1 MEIKRSTAEKSSIN
15 KTIVVFTSL
24 YSIALWINFIV
35 IINSGKYSA
44 DLQGIDV
51 GINTNELL
59 YIALVNQLFLL
70 MAVFIFNI
78 LNSRNIKIGN
88 LRFEFNKDR
97 FSVFFFIIL
106 ILNMV
111 FFFSTGV
118 GKVYSTKTH
127 YLKTLFIILEPGNIF
142 FLYYLIVRNTGS
154 KLFFVNVV
162 LYSILQISKG
172 WTSFILIIGVF
183 ELYFFILRNN
193 KSKLFR
199 LPFIFSVIIPL
210 LLFTGGSVAYKYA
223 FLVKNEIRG
232 SSVESVSLDYI
243 GSTVLLASRLS
254 NYNVAAG
261 FYSKLDDVVNVVR
274 AQEEFSELKSFS
286 QYFLPVR
293 PNEIEARPLSNSSML
308 AFYPTFG
315 AKYSNVEI
323 GMFTYYQILSNVDI
337 YEAVFVLFI
346 TFFML
351 LFFFSFYKL
360 IANNENVELLLFIMV
375 FYFLFSMCSPTYFIR
390 PYALGVLFIP
400 FFVVFG
406 ILKIKRNLNYSN
418 AK

>member
-118 GKVYSTKTH
+118 GKVYST
-127 YLKTLFIILEPGNIF
+127 
-142 FLYYLIVRNTGS
+142 
-154 KLFFVNVV
+154 
-162 LYSILQISKG
+162 
-172 WTSFILIIGVF
+172 
-183 ELYFFILRNN
+183 
-193 KSKLFR
+193 
-199 LPFIFSVIIPL
+199 
-210 LLFTGGSVAYKYA
+210 
-223 FLVKNEIRG
+223 
-232 SSVESVSLDYI
+232 
-243 GSTVLLASRLS
+243 
-254 NYNVAAG
+254 
-261 FYSKLDDVVNVVR
+261 
-274 AQEEFSELKSFS
+274 
-286 QYFLPVR
+286 
-293 PNEIEARPLSNSSML
+293 
-308 AFYPTFG
+308 
-315 AKYSNVEI
+315 
-323 GMFTYYQILSNVDI
+323 
-337 YEAVFVLFI
+337 
-346 TFFML
+346 
-351 LFFFSFYKL
+351 
-360 IANNENVELLLFIMV
+360 
-375 FYFLFSMCSPTYFIR
+375 
-390 PYALGVLFIP
+390 
-400 FFVVFG
+400 
-406 ILKIKRNLNYSN
+406 
-418 AK
+418 

>member
-293 PNEIEARPLSNSSML
+293 PNEIEARPLSN
-308 AFYPTFG
+308 
-315 AKYSNVEI
+315 VEI

-400 FFVVFG
+400 FFVVLG

>member
-1 MEIKRSTAEKSSIN
+1 M
-15 KTIVVFTSL
+15 
-24 YSIALWINFIV
+24 
-35 IINSGKYSA
+35 
-44 DLQGIDV
+44 
-51 GINTNELL
+51 
-59 YIALVNQLFLL
+59 
-70 MAVFIFNI
+70 
-78 LNSRNIKIGN
+78 
-88 LRFEFNKDR
+88 
-97 FSVFFFIIL
+97 
-106 ILNMV
+106 
-111 FFFSTGV
+111 
-118 GKVYSTKTH
+118 
-127 YLKTLFIILEPGNIF
+127 
-142 FLYYLIVRNTGS
+142 
-154 KLFFVNVV
+154 
-162 LYSILQISKG
+162 
-172 WTSFILIIGVF
+172 
-183 ELYFFILRNN
+183 
-193 KSKLFR
+193 
-199 LPFIFSVIIPL
+199 
-210 LLFTGGSVAYKYA
+210 
-223 FLVKNEIRG
+223 
-232 SSVESVSLDYI
+232 
-243 GSTVLLASRLS
+243 
-254 NYNVAAG
+254 
-261 FYSKLDDVVNVVR
+261 VR

-400 FFVVFG
+400 FFVVLG